1 MDTFTRPIHITEAQA
16 YYAKDNYHDIIED
29 EDTDDTC
36 DPFPEDSEYIVVPKC
51 YGGGVIV
58 VANGIYD
65 KLMRLYRMAF
75 ITEREMF
82 DRLKTIALGSNSPEV
97 CMEDFIEEIGENTH
111 AF

>member
-1 MDTFTRPIHITEAQA
+1 MNTFAQPIHITEAQA

-65 KLMRLYRMAF
+65 KLMRLYRMSF